1 MKLAAVIVLAFILV
15 TLLILLIAGLALSA
29 MRRAR
34 LRGEE
39 KGTLDFSD
47 SETVQF
53 SREILEARNLRPKD
67 DDDPDAGSL

>member
-1 MKLAAVIVLAFILV
+1 MKLAAVIVLTFILV

-29 MRRAR
+29 TRRAR

-39 KGTLDFSD
+39 KGTMDFSD

-53 SREILEARNLRPKD
+53 SREILEARNPRPKD
-67 DDDPDAGSL
+67 DDDQDAGSL